1 MRVFSLKFCLRLK
14 YLLILLFLIMTPYR
28 VRMCRRIRVL
38 PLQERLRDVLQNKSG
53 MNVRKN
59 RDVPN
64 QVLLIFLGEQEK
76 RSLLQKTL
84 FAKQICHQL
93 EFLEYIS

>member
-14 YLLILLFLIMTPYR
+14 YLLILLFLIMTPCI

-38 PLQERLRDVLQNKSG
+38 PLQERPRDVLQNKSG
-53 MNVRKN
+53 MNVRKY

-64 QVLLIFLGEQEK
+64 QVLLIFLGE
-76 RSLLQKTL
+76 
-84 FAKQICHQL
+84 
-93 EFLEYIS
+93 